1 MVTWWQIAKPS
12 AFKPVNR
19 LGSST
24 TVAGRA
30 PCNLDVV
37 HGTAINEFQRALWLK
52 TLLDIT
58 TAGRVPRCSEPD
70 RGSRCTQTTSPRLIK
85 LPPCC
90 ALARALCCAYR
101 LAWVA
106 AQRHDFYLACFWRHL
121 WSGYPTVLAYSSTPH
136 QTVPTQHQH
145 PKPYQH
151 WHQQNR
157 PTQPAASGVD
167 LLSASFLWP
176 HGQDPSQACQPGR
189 LLHAGWRRAWR
200 VRVSESSWLWQ

>member
-12 AFKPVNR
+12 AFSPVNR
-19 LGSST
+19 LGNPT

-52 TLLDIT
+52 TSLDTT

-90 ALARALCCAYR
+90 ALARALVCVC
-101 LAWVA
+101 
-106 AQRHDFYLACFWRHL
+106 RHL
-121 WSGYPTVLAYSSTPH
+121 WSGYPTALAYSSTPR
-136 QTVPTQHQH
+136 QTVPIDHQH
-145 PKPYQH
+145 PKPCQRS
-151 WHQQNR
+151 HQQNL
-157 PTQPAASGVD
+157 PTQRVASGVD

-176 HGQDPSQACQPGR
+176 PGQDPSLACRPGR
-189 LLHAGWRRAWR
+189 LLHAGWRKAWR
-200 VRVSESSWLWQ
+200 VRVSESSWLCWW